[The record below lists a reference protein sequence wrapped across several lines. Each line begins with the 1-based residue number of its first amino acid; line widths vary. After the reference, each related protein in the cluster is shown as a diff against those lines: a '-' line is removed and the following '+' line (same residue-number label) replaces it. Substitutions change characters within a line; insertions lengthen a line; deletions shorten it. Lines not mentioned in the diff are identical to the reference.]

1 MNDFVPG
8 RSLLSS
14 SASSCGGDPTHK
26 ERFPG
31 IDLGL
36 DGLLEVVF
44 GKLGAEIWERE
55 EVISGRE
62 RKHKRIASASASSSH
77 RDTHE

>member
-1 MNDFVPG
+1 MISPNWLFAQVDVTKRNAGIFCKQFYDVVPG
-8 RSLLSS
+8 RGLLSS
-14 SASSCGGDPTHK
+14 SASSSRGDPTHK

-44 GKLGAEIWERE
+44 GELGAGIFG
-55 EVISGRE
+55 VG
-62 RKHKRIASASASSSH
+62 HKK
-77 RDTHE
+77 